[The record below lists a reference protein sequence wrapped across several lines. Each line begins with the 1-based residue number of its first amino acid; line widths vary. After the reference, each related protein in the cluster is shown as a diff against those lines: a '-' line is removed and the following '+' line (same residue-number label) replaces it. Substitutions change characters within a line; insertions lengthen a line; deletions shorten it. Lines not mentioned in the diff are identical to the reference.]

1 MEKISS
7 RAKSKNIILLKD
19 VLDDILMDYEF
30 NINYR
35 GEDTLKKLAN
45 GEGSI
50 NYNNLFFKSSICA
63 ISNYDFFKKI
73 WYIV

>member
-1 MEKISS
+1 
-7 RAKSKNIILLKD
+7 
-19 VLDDILMDYEF
+19 MDYEF

-50 NYNNLFFKSSICA
+50 NYNNLFFKSSISA